1 MTSFYFKECVYLLTK
16 ILFRYFVFNFPQN
29 FSEGRSPAALK
40 DELAPVVDL
49 CVHRCT
55 STTEQQA
62 DIPSDIRNGHKNFK
76 RSN

>member
-1 MTSFYFKECVYLLTK
+1 MTSFYFNECAYLLTK
-16 ILFRYFVFNFPQN
+16 ILFRYLVFNFPQN
-29 FSEGRSPAALK
+29 FWEGCSPAALK
-40 DELAPVVDL
+40 GELPLVVDL

-55 STTEQQA
+55 STTERQA